1 MVKKGFTLAEV
12 LITLAIIGV
21 VAAITL
27 PTLMSNTTN
36 AQIGPKL
43 AKAVSMFE
51 QANTALLNANSVDL
65 LTDTGFLENSGGTE
79 DEGSEGTESSSGA
92 ALSAYVNALSDHMK
106 IAEYTYPSDVSQSAV
121 DESDG
126 EGGCDVGADFSEG
139 TPMIANDG
147 ILYVV
152 NYDTAPDSTKAP
164 HKQRIGN
171 VYIDINAAAKP
182 NAIGTDIFVF
192 SWWND
197 GSLRPVGSA
206 NWADSEACEWQTAC
220 PNDSVATDY
229 KACTGAIF
237 ENNLKV
243 LYK

>member
-1 MVKKGFTLAEV
+1 MLKKGFTLAEV

-51 QANTALLNANSVDL
+51 QANIALLDANSVDT
-65 LTDTGFLENSGGTE
+65 LTD
-79 DEGSEGTESSSGA
+79 SGA
-92 ALSAYVNALSDHMK
+92 FDEDVAGYIEELGNHMK
-106 IAEYTYPSDVSQSAV
+106 ISAFTYPDDVTQAAL
-121 DESDG
+121 DESA
-126 EGGCDVGADFSEG
+126 EGGCEVGADFSEG
-139 TPMIANDG
+139 TPAIANDG
-147 ILYVV
+147 ILYVI
-152 NYDTAPDSTKAP
+152 NKDTEPNLANPP

-192 SWWND
+192 SFWND
-197 GSLRPVGSA
+197 GSLRPVGSS
-206 NWADSEACEWQTAC
+206 NWNDGEGCTWQDNC
-220 PNDSVATDY
+220 PNDALASDY